1 MKQAE
6 RYTPFHTTFQS
17 DSLKTPSSQVRI
29 SVFHPGTQLGK
40 SKTTYQQKNNSQIWH
55 ALLEFPILELG
66 PAFPFGQTGHPDL
79 AFPQTSTGKNI
90 VIEKG
95 KENNNKNYWMQD

>member
-40 SKTTYQQKNNSQIWH
+40 SKTTYQQKNNSQI
-55 ALLEFPILELG
+55 
-66 PAFPFGQTGHPDL
+66 
-79 AFPQTSTGKNI
+79 
-90 VIEKG
+90 
-95 KENNNKNYWMQD
+95 